1 MSKRQIFPR
10 SSTLRNRWHR
20 LIEAQRLR
28 MAYVDALPQLAL
40 LGVVSGLLSGA
51 IIILFRL
58 VVDIGAETLFP
69 MDTSEAYESISP
81 LWRFVI
87 AVVGGLVVGILFQ
100 LIDVGSRH
108 VGVVHVIE
116 RLNYHQGH
124 LPLRNAIMQFAGAA
138 LSIVFGHSVGREGP
152 NIHLGATSGSLLGQR
167 LGLPNNSVR
176 TLVGCGV
183 AAAIAAGFNTP
194 LAGVI
199 FAMEVVLMEY
209 TIIGFV
215 PIILAAVSATALTR
229 LVYGEDVLFIV
240 SAQQWNTL
248 DEFFYVLALGVAVGA
263 LAAAFIRLTLWIS
276 RLSRK
281 LDIWVRLLL
290 AGTVVGLI
298 AVPVPQVMGIGYDTL
313 NSTLLGELALL
324 TLAMIVVGKLLATSA
339 CIGLGSP
346 GGLIGPTLLI
356 GAAAGGLLEEFATA
370 TFGAGIFSSSY
381 AIFGMGAMMAAT
393 LQAPLAALLALL
405 EMTADPNLIMPGMIA
420 VISAVLVTRVVFR
433 CPSIY
438 QLVLQSQ
445 GLDYHNDP
453 VSQTLRRIGIVRA
466 MDRKFARAPANISG
480 AEATT
485 LLRQSPHWVL
495 VSDGDD
501 VVALLLAADLDRY
514 ISDNPDDGAI
524 DLLEIP
530 AIRKDVS
537 RANVVASLQDALELL
552 NKSGKEALYVTGAKG
567 RGLQRVYGVLTRED
581 IERSYHV
588 KR

>member
-1 MSKRQIFPR
+1 
-10 SSTLRNRWHR
+10 
-20 LIEAQRLR
+20 
-28 MAYVDALPQLAL
+28 MAHVDALPQLAV
-40 LGVVSGLLSGA
+40 LGVFSGLVSGA

-58 VVDIGAETLFP
+58 VVDIGAATLFP
-69 MDTSEAYESISP
+69 MDTSEAYESIPP

-87 AVVGGLVVGILFQ
+87 AVLGGLVVGILFQ
-100 LIDVGSRH
+100 LANDNSRR
-108 VGVVHVIE
+108 VGVVHVLE

-124 LPLRNAIMQFAGAA
+124 LPFRNAIMQFVGAA

-152 NIHLGATSGSLLGQR
+152 NIHLGATSGSMLGQT

-176 TLVGCGV
+176 PLVGCGV

-240 SAQQWNTL
+240 YTQQWNTL
-248 DEFFYVLALGVAVGA
+248 DEFFYVLALGVVVGT

-276 RLSRK
+276 HLSRK
-281 LDIWVRLLL
+281 LDIRVRLLL

-313 NSTLLGELALL
+313 NTALLGELAML
-324 TLAMIVVGKLLATSA
+324 TLAMVVAGKLLATSA

-346 GGLIGPTLLI
+346 GGLIGPSLLI
-356 GAAAGGLLEEFATA
+356 GASAGGLLGVLTNNF
-370 TFGAGIFSSSY
+370 FGAGIFSGSY

-405 EMTADPNLIMPGMIA
+405 ELTANPNLIMPGMTA

-438 QLVLQSQ
+438 QLILKTHD
-445 GLDYHNDP
+445 LDYHNDP

-466 MDRKFARAPANISG
+466 MDRKFNRMAATINRS
-480 AEATT
+480 EAVT
-485 LLRQSPHWVL
+485 LLQLAPHWVL
-495 VSDGDD
+495 VNDGDD
-501 VVALLLAADLDRY
+501 VVALLSAADLNRY
-514 ISDNPDDGAI
+514 IDDNQDEHI
-524 DLLEIP
+524 IELLEIP
-530 AIRKDVS
+530 ATRKDVS
-537 RANVVASLQDALELL
+537 RATVLASLQDALELL
-552 NKSGKEALYVTGAKG
+552 DESGKEALYVTGTKG
-567 RGLQRVYGVLTRED
+567 QGLQRVYGVLTRED
-581 IERSYHV
+581 IEKSYRV
-588 KR
+588 KRSPAAR